1 MRILNSVARED
12 VDMLDIAI
20 TGAGVVSALGCSTG
34 KFHQAMMAGETA
46 IHEAPWHNGEKGGRA
61 GERSCA
67 ISIQETGWV
76 RGRKRAERLDCRDE
90 DVTRTDA
97 AG

>member
-1 MRILNSVARED
+1 
-12 VDMLDIAI
+12 MLDIAI

-46 IHEAPWHNGEKGGRA
+46 IHEAPWHNGEKGG
-61 GERSCA
+61 
-67 ISIQETGWV
+67 
-76 RGRKRAERLDCRDE
+76 E